1 MKTNRTLKLITLTAA
16 IFGFAATSFGQITA
30 SDNAAAFATII
41 RPITLTNT
49 GELQFGV
56 ITADSDGGSVAVSPS
71 DGTATP
77 SGVVLYTS
85 GDNFIAP
92 RAASY
97 TVTGE
102 PTYKYEIT
110 LPASITLTR
119 DGGSET
125 MTVGTIIT
133 NLSSLTA
140 NTFDGSGNAAFNV
153 GGTLA
158 IGANQVSGVYEG
170 EFSVTVAYE

>member
-71 DGTATP
+71 DGTANP

-102 PTYKYEIT
+102 ASYKYSIT
-110 LPASITLTR
+110 LPSADISLSGPT
-119 DGGSET
+119 GST
-125 MTVGTIIT
+125 PMTVGTF
-133 NLSSLTA
+133 LSDKALA
-140 NTFDGSGNAAFNV
+140 DNTFDGTGNASFNV
-153 GGTLA
+153 GATLT
-158 IGANQVSGVYEG
+158 IGENQAAGLYTG
-170 EFSVTVAYE
+170 EFTVKVDYE